1 MRALEQSTLFALMI
15 TSGCIKNY
23 DWGWV
28 SDMIDK
34 GSASNTLNEPQ
45 QLLIYEHSYLEM
57 NGVRQKLHI
66 LIKWRRQWAA
76 AD

>member
-1 MRALEQSTLFALMI
+1 
-15 TSGCIKNY
+15 
-23 DWGWV
+23 
-28 SDMIDK
+28 MIDK
-34 GSASNTLNEPQ
+34 GSASNTFNEPQ